1 MARVLVTGG
10 AGFIGS
16 HIAAALADRGD
27 TVVVLDNLSTG
38 RKQNLEHLEGRI
50 RFVHGELQ
58 HRAAVEEA
66 IEGVDI
72 IFHQAALASVPR
84 SVAAP
89 LDTHDACVTGTL
101 NLLDRARSAGVKRV
115 VYAGSSS
122 AYGNQLFQS
131 KRETDLPRP
140 LSPYAVAKLA
150 GEYYMHAFAATY
162 GLETV
167 TIRYFNVFGPRQD
180 PNSEYSAVIPKF
192 VTAILRGER
201 PTIYGDGTQS
211 RDFTYVDNVVSG
223 NLAAATAPNVAGR
236 VINVACGQQFSL
248 LELIDSINRVLGT
261 NVEPIFADRRPGD
274 IKSSLADIS
283 LAQELLGYQPL
294 VSFDEGL
301 RRSIKYYQSL
311 IE

>member
-16 HIAAALADRGD
+16 HIATALVDRGD
-27 TVVVLDNLSTG
+27 QVIVLDNLSTG
-38 RKQNLEHLEGRI
+38 RKENLEHLEGRI
-50 RFVHGELQ
+50 QFVHGALQ
-58 HRAAVEEA
+58 DHDVVQDALK
-66 IEGVDI
+66 GVDI
-72 IFHQAALASVPR
+72 VFHQAALASVPR

-101 NLLDRARSAGVKRV
+101 NLLELARVAGVKRV

-122 AYGNQLFQS
+122 AYGDQPFQS
-131 KRETDLPRP
+131 KRESDLPRP
-140 LSPYAVAKLA
+140 LSPYAAAKLA
-150 GEYYMHAFAATY
+150 GEYYMQAFSTTY

-223 NLAAATAPNVAGR
+223 NLAAATAPDVAGR

-248 LELIDSINRVLGT
+248 LQLMDSINRVLGT
-261 NVEPIFADRRPGD
+261 SIQPIFSDQRAGD

-283 LAQELLGYQPL
+283 LAQQLLGYQPL
-294 VSFDEGL
+294 VTFEEGL

-311 IE
+311 IG